1 MGSQVAGQNP
11 PERSGFLNISPKPN
25 LLHFFAQKYPIVRPH
40 FVNISHAG
48 QKQLICFTG
57 DEADDLPLAQKSA
70 LGTDAKSRLF
80 LNVGQFPQYFLQI
93 ARFSS
98 VSSTGVAVSDIF
110 MGQFTT
116 KYYTAGII
124 ILFFRILIVIRLTGL

>member
-1 MGSQVAGQNP
+1 
-11 PERSGFLNISPKPN
+11 
-25 LLHFFAQKYPIVRPH
+25 
-40 FVNISHAG
+40 
-48 QKQLICFTG
+48 LICFTG